1 MHDLVIKDALLR
13 DGFQTI
19 AADLAVDGER
29 IAAIGTGLAGRR
41 EIGAAGKWLLPGFL
55 DVHTHMSLPFA
66 GAVSRDD
73 FFTGTRAG
81 AFGGVTTIIDFTA
94 QKPGEG
100 LREGFARRLAEAEGK
115 AAVDYSFHACIGTV
129 TDRALADLP
138 WAASAGLTSL
148 KVFMAY
154 SRSGLMQDDA
164 GLFRVLEACRAA
176 DVLITVHAE
185 NGGVIDL
192 LTDRAAAAG
201 DLGIAALPRTRPLFT
216 EVEAITRLGHLARA
230 TGAPTYVVHVSSG
243 AGADAIRDA
252 RRQGAPLFGETCPQ
266 YLFLD
271 DTVFDGPR
279 GQDFGCCPPVRPPGQ
294 AAGLWRGL
302 REGHLQVLATDH
314 CPFTRADKDLW
325 QGAITRLPMGLP
337 GIETLGPLALWG
349 SGAGELPSDTAIRAL
364 TANPARLFGLWPRK
378 GSLQPGAD
386 ADLVLYDPK
395 KYGELAAATLH
406 MGSDYSPYEG
416 RRGTGW
422 PVLTVSRG
430 EILVQD
436 GAWLGR
442 PGRGRFLARGPGHL
456 LA

>member
-19 AADLAVDGER
+19 AADLAVDGET
-29 IAAIGTGLAGRR
+29 ITAIGTCLAGRR

-115 AAVDYSFHACIGTV
+115 AAIDFSFHACIGTV

-138 WAASAGLTSL
+138 WAAAAGLTSL

-154 SRSGLMQDDA
+154 SRAGLMQDDG
-164 GLFRVLEACRAA
+164 GLYRVLEACRAA
-176 DVLITVHAE
+176 DVLVTVHAE
-185 NGGVIDL
+185 NGVVIDL

-230 TGAPTYVVHVSSG
+230 TGTATYVVHVSSG
-243 AGADAIRDA
+243 AGADAIHEA

-271 DTVFDGPR
+271 DTVFGGPR

-349 SGAGELPSDTAIRAL
+349 GGAGELPFDTAIRAL

-386 ADLVLYDPK
+386 ADLVLYDPRK
-395 KYGELAAATLH
+395 CGELAAATLH

-442 PGRGRFLARGPGHL
+442 PGRGRFLARGPGHSL
-456 LA
+456 P